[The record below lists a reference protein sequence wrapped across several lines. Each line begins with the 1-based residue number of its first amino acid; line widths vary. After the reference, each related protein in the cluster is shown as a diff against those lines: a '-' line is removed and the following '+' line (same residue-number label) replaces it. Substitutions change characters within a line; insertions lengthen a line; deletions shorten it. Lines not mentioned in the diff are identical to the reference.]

1 MLRVLACMTERH
13 DPELVLLATL
23 ICALASGT
31 VVLML
36 ARGLASV
43 GRSRAAW
50 TVGAAIAFGSGV
62 WAVHFVAMLGYQ
74 PGIATAYDVSW
85 TTLSLLIATLGALPG
100 IALFL
105 FRPRNPIIAALSGA
119 MLGLAITGMHFTGM
133 MAMRLGAIVM
143 FDRRYVAAALVLAVG
158 FSALALVVAG
168 RWQTALGRLLAGVLL
183 VLAIIGLHFT
193 GMTAVALVP
202 VLGNGIAPPDA
213 VLTPDLLAIAVSAVS
228 ALVLLAG
235 FTLALWDARL
245 ARRDAAEVLR
255 IRQLADAAFEG
266 LVIHRDGV
274 IRDVNIAFAE
284 LIGAPASAIIGRS
297 ILDFVDESEVQH
309 AMERLAAGRTELE
322 ECVLRRED
330 GTRREV
336 EVLARG
342 IGQGKDAAMV
352 VAVRDI
358 SERKEAAQH
367 IHYLAHHDPL
377 TGLANRV
384 LLRERIEI
392 AINRAASRGEMV
404 ALLSLDLDRF
414 KVVNDLYGHQAGDEV
429 LIRVGARLRQVVRN
443 ADVVGRLGGDEF
455 IVILPI
461 GKQAGPA
468 LEAAQRLIAALAE
481 PLEIGGQFAQIGG
494 SVGIALAPQHG
505 GTPDDLLRNADTALY
520 AAKRAGRGTARLFD
534 PAMDAELQNRRR
546 LERDLRRAVRERTL
560 DVHYQPLFARD
571 GTTITGFEALAR
583 WIHAE
588 RGPIAPGEFIP
599 LAEESGLIVPLGG
612 LVLDIAC
619 AEAASWPLPHLV
631 AVNVS
636 PEQLRAGDLVA
647 TVADCLARTGLAPER
662 LELEVTESI
671 LIEDAKG
678 ALATLNALKGLGLRI
693 VLDDFGT
700 GYSSLSYLRR
710 FPFDKLK
717 IDHSFVQ
724 SLGQDQEATAIVRAI
739 LALAQSLG
747 LDVTAEGVETGEQ
760 LRLLQ
765 ALSCTQIQG
774 YLLGRPQSAAALSTL
789 LASGTR
795 APANDPIGGGPR
807 GFAAVAQQS

>member
-13 DPELVLLATL
+13 DPGLVLLAAL

-31 VVLML
+31 VVMML
-36 ARGLASV
+36 ARGLASA

-74 PGIATAYDVSW
+74 SRMATAYDVFW
-85 TTLSLLIATLGALPG
+85 TTLSLLIATLGTLPCL
-100 IALFL
+100 ALFL
-105 FRPRNPIIAALSGA
+105 FRPRNPLVAALSGA
-119 MLGLAITGMHFTGM
+119 GLGLAITGMHFTGM

-168 RWQTALGRLLAGVLL
+168 RWQTALGRLFAGVLL
-183 VLAIIGLHFT
+183 VLAIIGMHFT

-202 VLGNGIAPPDA
+202 GLGNGIAPPNA
-213 VLTPDLLAIAVSAVS
+213 VLTPDLLAIAVS

-309 AMERLAAGRTELE
+309 AMERLAEGRTGLE

-330 GTRREV
+330 GGHREV

-358 SERKEAAQH
+358 SERKQAAQH

-414 KVVNDLYGHQAGDEV
+414 KVVNDLCGHQAGDEV

-443 ADVVGRLGGDEF
+443 TDAVARLGGDEF

-461 GKQAGPA
+461 GKQVGPA

-481 PLEIGGQFAQIGG
+481 PFEIGGQFAQIGG

-520 AAKRAGRGTARLFD
+520 AAKHAGRGTARLFD
-534 PAMDAELQNRRR
+534 LAMDAELQNRRR
-546 LERDLRRAVRERTL
+546 LEQDLRRAVRERTL

-571 GTTITGFEALAR
+571 GTTLTGFEALAR

-588 RGPIAPGEFIP
+588 RGPIAPGQFIP

-619 AEAASWPLPHLV
+619 TEAASWPLPHLV

-700 GYSSLSYLRR
+700 GYSSLSYLQR

-717 IDHSFVQ
+717 IDRSFVQ
-724 SLGQDQEATAIVRAI
+724 SLGQDHEATAIVRAI
-739 LALAQSLG
+739 LALAQSLD